1 MSSND
6 WSKLCYPIAKIL
18 VALRDPVA
26 WYLVAKAIF
35 KQSLAFQQENLLRT
49 KLYFARRERLKIQIW
64 TSSYHS
70 YLFF

>member
-49 KLYFARRERLKIQIW
+49 KL
-64 TSSYHS
+64 
-70 YLFF
+70 